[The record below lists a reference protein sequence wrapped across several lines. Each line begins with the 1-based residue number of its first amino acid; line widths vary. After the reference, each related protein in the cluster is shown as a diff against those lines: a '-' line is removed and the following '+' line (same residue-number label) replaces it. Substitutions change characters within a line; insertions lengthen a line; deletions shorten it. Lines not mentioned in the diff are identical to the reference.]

1 MRLSRW
7 LILAALLA
15 IVVFVLQTYIKRQ
28 QALARD
34 MPAAPRRLETGLNGR
49 ANNWVYSQSDGERP
63 RVTVRA
69 KSFRQVQAP
78 SVMELEG
85 VELQLFHQ
93 QSDQFDLVRSA
104 KAQFDIAAKT
114 LYADGVVDITM
125 ARPAAGKPTRVPTPG
140 ADGEEEQNP
149 GGRIV
154 KIRTSG
160 VRFASDTGKAST
172 DRRADFE
179 FEQGHGSAVGVDYD
193 PTSRELHL
201 RSAVE
206 LHWMGKGTN
215 SKPMLIEAGEAYY
228 REMES
233 KVFLLPWSKLTR
245 DTLHMEGKSSV
256 ITLDKGEIK
265 EALAE
270 AAHGVQDDPGRKVE
284 FAADSL
290 LLTFGDAMA
299 IREIKGQQHG
309 KLVST
314 AQTMRTTVT
323 GEIIDLQFDPAAH
336 ESTLTHALA
345 MQKAVAEAQ
354 PLPKPGELPAETRV
368 LRSEVIHLNMRP
380 GGKDIDTVET
390 DGAGTVDFL
399 PNRPEQST
407 RFVQGDR
414 IWITYGS
421 DNRIQSFRSINAST
435 RTEKPGTPAPPPML
449 TQSKELLATFDPKTS
464 ELSRLEQKT
473 DFRYEEGGRRA
484 TADRATLEQAKDV
497 ITLEGSARTSDPTG
511 TAAADRLIL
520 NQKSGDFV
528 ADGRVAT
535 TRMPDQKPSSSS
547 ALLSDAELMQGRAQ
561 HMTSAEKNQK
571 LHYEG
576 NAVVW
581 QGVNRVEADRID
593 IDRTKQVF
601 EAHGKVVSQFADKA
615 PDKNDD
621 KAGPDKNNDAKT
633 DAKKT
638 EAVKPAAAAA
648 TAAIP
653 APVFTVVRAPDLV
666 YTDVT
671 RIAHYQGGAAMV
683 RPGLVVNGKELKAY
697 LNERDADSSLNHAF
711 AEGAVKIVSTED
723 KRTRTGTGEHGE
735 YYADEKKVIVNG
747 GDALLVDSLKGQTK
761 GKQLTWWS
769 NNDRLL
775 VNGAENR
782 SADTLYLKK

>member
-7 LILAALLA
+7 LILAAILA

-34 MPAAPRRLETGLNGR
+34 TPVAPRPLETGINGR
-49 ANNWVYSQSDGERP
+49 ASNWVYSQSDGEHP

-69 KSFRQVQAP
+69 KSFRQVKAP

-93 QSDQFDLVRSA
+93 ESDQFDLVRSA

-125 ARPAAGKPTRVPTPG
+125 ARPAAGKPTVAPKPG
-140 ADGEEEQNP
+140 ADGENADGENQEYNP

-179 FEQGHGSAVGVDYD
+179 FEQGNGSAEGVDYD

-206 LHWMGKGTN
+206 LHWMGKGKG

-256 ITLDKGEIK
+256 ITLDKGVIK
-265 EALAE
+265 EASTE
-270 AAHGVQDDPGRKVE
+270 AAHGVQDEPGRKVE

-290 LLTFGDAMA
+290 LLTFGDGMA

-314 AQTMRTTVT
+314 AETMRTTVT

-354 PLPKPGELPAETRV
+354 PLPQPGELLAETRV

-399 PNRPEQST
+399 PNRPGQPK
-407 RFVQGDR
+407 RFMQGDR
-414 IWITYGS
+414 IWITYGA
-421 DNRIQSFRSINAST
+421 DNRIQSFRAINAST
-435 RTEKPGTPAPPPML
+435 RTDKPGTPPPPPML

-473 DFRYEEGGRRA
+473 DFRYEEGVRRA

-511 TAAADRLIL
+511 TAAADRLVL

-528 ADGRVAT
+528 ADGRVST
-535 TRMPDQKPSSSS
+535 THLPDQKPSSSS
-547 ALLSDAELMQGRAQ
+547 SLLSDAELMQGRAQ

-593 IDRTKQVF
+593 IDRTRQIF
-601 EAHGKVVSQFADKA
+601 EAHGKVVSQFADKSPNKTA
-615 PDKNDD
+615 GE
-621 KAGPDKNNDAKT
+621 KADAR
-633 DAKKT
+633 
-638 EAVKPAAAAA
+638 KP
-648 TAAIP
+648 TAAP
-653 APVFTVVRAPDLV
+653 VPVFTVVKAPDLV
-666 YTDVT
+666 YTDDT
-671 RIAHYQGGAAMV
+671 RIADYRGGAAMV
-683 RPGLVVNGKELKAY
+683 RPGLIVNGKELKAY
-697 LNERDADSSLNHAF
+697 LNERDADTSLNHAF

-735 YYADEKKVIVNG
+735 YYAAEKKVILNG
-747 GDALLVDSLKGQTK
+747 GDALLVDSLKGQTR

-782 SADTLYLKK
+782 PADTLYLKK